1 MVWDIV
7 WPQIIVFFAVI
18 VYGSFFEWTLH
29 RFIMHKR
36 TIISYPFELH
46 ALLHHKIFKSDKSF
60 HAQNDEM
67 KEHVTFVPRDYFFL
81 LMLNVPF
88 FLLAEL
94 ITGVPVI
101 IGGSIATLMY
111 VGAFDILHWAFHIP
125 KSRFFERWGWF
136 RFIKRHHLLHHKYQY
151 RNLNVVLPIADLVIG
166 TLVRRPKEDA
176 VVLEV

>member
-46 ALLHHKIFKSDKSF
+46 ALLHHK
-60 HAQNDEM
+60 
-67 KEHVTFVPRDYFFL
+67 
-81 LMLNVPF
+81 
-88 FLLAEL
+88 
-94 ITGVPVI
+94 
-101 IGGSIATLMY
+101 
-111 VGAFDILHWAFHIP
+111 
-125 KSRFFERWGWF
+125 
-136 RFIKRHHLLHHKYQY
+136 YQV